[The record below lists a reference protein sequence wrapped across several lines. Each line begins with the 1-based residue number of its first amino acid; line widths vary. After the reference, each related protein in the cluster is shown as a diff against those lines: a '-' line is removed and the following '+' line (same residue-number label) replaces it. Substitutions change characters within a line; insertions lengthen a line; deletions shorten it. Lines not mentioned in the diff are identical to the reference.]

1 MVKGAPKAQNIEQ
14 QVFWDGRVF
23 HWCEVMTQKQVS
35 MSQISMP
42 EDQREDCI
50 SKSESRVIVMKETVN
65 ATGVNELSLQTVGYA
80 HQETKGRN

>member
-1 MVKGAPKAQNIEQ
+1 
-14 QVFWDGRVF
+14 
-23 HWCEVMTQKQVS
+23 
-35 MSQISMP
+35 MP